1 MNYPVWELE
10 LGGGLLIAIVAI
22 LHVYVSH
29 FAIGGGLFLVVTEHF
44 AYKQQDEALLSYL
57 VRHSRFFILVTLV
70 FGAVTGVGIW
80 FTIGLVSPAAT
91 SALIH
96 IFVWGWAIEWV
107 FFLVE
112 IVAALV
118 YYHTWGKVSRPV
130 HLAVGWVYFVSAF
143 LSLVAI
149 NGIITFMLT
158 PGDWLETRSFWDGFY
173 NPTYWPSLATRTTI
187 CIALAGIYALMTGTF
202 VREKKTRKR
211 LVRYAGV
218 WAFAGTL
225 LTVPA
230 MWWYHRLLPGA
241 GEELL
246 SGAQPVVNVAGSFL
260 GWAGLG
266 LVTVLLVPI
275 LLPRWF
281 GRPAA
286 IAVGLAGIVA
296 FGSSEWI
303 REAARK
309 PYVIYGYM
317 YPTGLGVE
325 ESETM
330 ASSGGV
336 MAQAVWVESEKA
348 APNASV
354 GKDVFRVTCRGC
366 HTLDGYN
373 GLRAPLGGLDED
385 YVFALTARL
394 EILKGK
400 MPRFPGTDVERR
412 ALAAFLV
419 NEADGEKLTD
429 GAEIFE
435 KRCGFCHSV
444 EGFRPLKES
453 FQGYGREDILDLL
466 PMIGDMTDE
475 MTPWSGTD
483 EEALLLADYILSW
496 YPPETAMTEDNGS

>member
-22 LHVYVSH
+22 LHVYISH

-44 AYKQQDEALLSYL
+44 AYRKQDEALLSYL
-57 VRHSRFFILVTLV
+57 IRHSRFFILVTLV
-70 FGAVTGVGIW
+70 LGALTGVGIW

-91 SALIH
+91 SALIR

-118 YYHTWGKVSRPV
+118 YYHTWNKVPRRV
-130 HLAVGWVYFVSAF
+130 HLTVGWVYFISAF
-143 LSLVAI
+143 LSLVVI

-202 VREKKTRKR
+202 IGEKATRRR

-218 WAFAGTL
+218 WAFVGTL
-225 LTVPA
+225 LTIPA
-230 MWWYHRLLPGA
+230 MGWYYRLLPGA

-246 SGAQPVVNVAGSFL
+246 SGAQPVIHVAGAVL

-266 LVTVLLVPI
+266 IVVVLLVPI

-281 GRPAA
+281 GRSAA
-286 IAVGLAGIVA
+286 VAVGLAGLVA
-296 FGSSEWI
+296 FGASEWI

-309 PYVIYGYM
+309 PFVIHGYM
-317 YPTGLGVE
+317 YPTGLRVE
-325 ESETM
+325 ESETIS
-330 ASSGGV
+330 ATGGV
-336 MAQAVWVESEKA
+336 LAHAVWVENTTAVADA
-348 APNASV
+348 AV
-354 GKDVFRVTCRGC
+354 GKDVFRVACRGC

-373 GLRAPLGGLDED
+373 GLKAPLSGLDED
-385 YVFALTARL
+385 TIFELTGRL

-400 MPRFPGTDVERR
+400 MPSFPGSDLERR
-412 ALAAFLV
+412 ALARYLMSEV
-419 NEADGEKLTD
+419 ESKELTD
-429 GAEIFE
+429 GKEIFE
-435 KRCGFCHSV
+435 KRCGVCHDV
-444 EGFRPLKES
+444 QGFRPLYES
-453 FQGYGREDILDLL
+453 FQGYTREDIIDFL
-466 PMIGDMTDE
+466 PLIGDMTDE

-483 EEALLLADYILSW
+483 DEASLLADYILSW
-496 YPPETAMTEDNGS
+496 YSSETTEAEDN

>member
-22 LHVYVSH
+22 LHVYISH

-44 AYKQQDEALLSYL
+44 AYRKQDEALLAYL
-57 VRHSRFFILVTLV
+57 IRHSRFFILVTLV
-70 FGAVTGVGIW
+70 LGALTGVGIW

-118 YYHTWGKVSRPV
+118 YYHTWNKVPRRV
-130 HLAVGWVYFVSAF
+130 HLTVGWVYFISAF
-143 LSLVAI
+143 LSLVVI

-202 VREKKTRKR
+202 IGEKATRNR
-211 LVRYAGV
+211 LVRYAGI

-225 LTVPA
+225 LTLPA
-230 MWWYHRLLPGA
+230 MRWYYELLPSA
-241 GEELL
+241 GEDLL
-246 SGAQPVVNVAGSFL
+246 SGVQPVVNVAGTVL

-266 LVTVLLVPI
+266 ILVVLLVPI

-286 IAVGLAGIVA
+286 IAVGLAGLVA

-309 PYVIYGYM
+309 PYVIHGYM
-317 YPTGLGVE
+317 YPTGLRVD
-325 ESETM
+325 ESETI
-330 ASSGGV
+330 ASNGGV
-336 MAQAVWVESEKA
+336 IAHAVWVENEVA
-348 APNASV
+348 APHASV
-354 GKDVFRVTCRGC
+354 GKDVFRVACRGC

-373 GLRAPLGGLDED
+373 GLRSPLSGLDED
-385 YVFALTARL
+385 TIFELAGRL
-394 EILKGK
+394 EILKGR
-400 MPRFPGTDVERR
+400 MPSFPGSDVERR
-412 ALAAFLV
+412 ALAKYLSSEV
-419 NEADGEKLTD
+419 ESRRLTD
-429 GAEIFE
+429 GKEIFE
-435 KRCGFCHSV
+435 KRCGVCHDV
-444 EGFRPLKES
+444 QGFRPLYES
-453 FQGYGREDILDLL
+453 FQGYTREDVIDFL
-466 PMIGDMTDE
+466 PLIGDMTDE

-483 EEALLLADYILSW
+483 DEASLLADYILSW
-496 YPPETAMTEDNGS
+496 YMPEPAPAGEN